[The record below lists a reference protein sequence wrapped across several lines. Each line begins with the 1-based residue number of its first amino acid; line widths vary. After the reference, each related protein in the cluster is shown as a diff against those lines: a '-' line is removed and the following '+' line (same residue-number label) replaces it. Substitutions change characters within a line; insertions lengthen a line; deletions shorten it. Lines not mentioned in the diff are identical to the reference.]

1 MKRFIG
7 ISVLSVLAVWVILKA
22 LAVSPAEASFDN
34 TQVKEIGEMQKAIQ
48 SGNVAFPVICAD
60 IKIAPLFDA
69 TGAVVSDPTG
79 TMLDPSQSDCTTV
92 SGMGVDVKIAPIF
105 DATGAVVSDPT
116 GTILNLNPS
125 GDIASLVMGHDVKIA
140 PVFDATGSVVS
151 DPTGTILSVDNP

>member
-7 ISVLSVLAVWVILKA
+7 ISVLSVLAVWVIFKM
-22 LAVSPAEASFDN
+22 LAVSPVETSIYNAP
-34 TQVKEIGEMQKAIQ
+34 VKGAGEMQKAIQ
-48 SGNVAFPVICAD
+48 PGNVAFPVICAD

-79 TMLDPSQSDCTTV
+79 TMLDPSQSECTTV
-92 SGMGVDVKIAPIF
+92 SEMGADLKIAPVF

-125 GDIASLVMGHDVKIA
+125 GDIAGLVTGHDVKIA
-140 PVFDATGSVVS
+140 PVFDATGAVVS